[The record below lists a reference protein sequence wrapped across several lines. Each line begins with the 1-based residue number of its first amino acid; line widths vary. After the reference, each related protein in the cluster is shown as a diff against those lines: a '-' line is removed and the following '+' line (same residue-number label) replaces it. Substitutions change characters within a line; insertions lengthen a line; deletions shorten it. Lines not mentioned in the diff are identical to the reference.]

1 MEFRESQAIYLQI
14 AEYVCERIL
23 TRRWK
28 EGDRILS
35 IRELSVAIEVNPNT
49 VLRAYSYL
57 QDIGIIH
64 NKRGI
69 GYFVSA
75 EAFGKTMELM
85 RNRFINAELPHL
97 FRTMELLELSCRDL
111 EKLRTTA
118 VEEKGEKQT

>member
-49 VLRAYSYL
+49 VLRSYSYL
-57 QDIGIIH
+57 QDLGILH
-64 NKRGI
+64 NQRGI

-75 EAFGKTMELM
+75 DALGITMELM
-85 RNRFINAELPHL
+85 RDRFINTELPHL
-97 FRTMELLELSCRDL
+97 FRTMELLELSCGDL
-111 EKLRTTA
+111 EKLRAAA